1 VVPQLFLQ
9 SVFLSRDL
17 QRRLRGH
24 AEVGSVWSV
33 LSFASSGFAV
43 HVAFVFLVRASE
55 GWITHDDLTIDR
67 LIVVVARRRVFCAVM
82 RGVRA
87 PVCCCCVVRDLRF
100 SFFLNFCV

>member
-1 VVPQLFLQ
+1 VVPQLILQ

-24 AEVGSVWSV
+24 AEVRSVWSV

-55 GWITHDDLTIDR
+55 GWITHDLTIDR
-67 LIVVVARRRVFCAVM
+67 LIVVVARRRVFCAV

-87 PVCCCCVVRDLRF
+87 RSL
-100 SFFLNFCV
+100 LFCVALCAI